1 MPIDSKTLKQIS
13 EYSKLINL
21 ISIEYDIPFDYK
33 NFAHI
38 TNPLL
43 YDCKLAENN
52 SDFEQILIREMNQY
66 CNEFRVT
73 TTPDEY
79 RFKLIYKLES
89 KIKFV
94 KDNSSGDE
102 DGISSAVMKAELFI
116 NYLQKRIENFTPE
129 ALEKVRKILPAL
141 NEHIFENATIQ
152 DFANMSRETP
162 PQEEDR
168 IKVRKIEAM
177 GLEATADLLHE
188 LFDKFNFYKI
198 VTVDDKN
205 VWEYV
210 NIKEGAIRNAKS
222 KFDSERTR
230 EKKREI
236 FNEVFKAI
244 Q

>member
-1 MPIDSKTLKQIS
+1 MSQ
-13 EYSKLINL
+13 YQKLINL
-21 ISIEYDIPFDYK
+21 ISIKIG
-33 NFAHI
+33 NALC
-38 TNPLL
+38 N
-43 YDCKLAENN
+43 DCIIAENN
-52 SDFEQILIREMNQY
+52 YDFEQILIREMNQY

-94 KDNSSGDE
+94 KDNSSDNE

-116 NYLQKRIENFTPE
+116 VYLKNRIENFTPE
-129 ALEKVRKILPAL
+129 VLEKVRKILPAL

-168 IKVRKIEAM
+168 IKVRKIEEM

-210 NIKEGAIRNAKS
+210 NINKGAIRNAKS

-244 Q
+244 QS